1 MMSPI
6 YIAALT
12 IAAVACVTDLRTRRI
27 PNWLTFGTS
36 AAAFLFHVLSGGWA
50 SLASS
55 VGGWLVGVAVFAPFF
70 VLRGLGAGDVKLLAA
85 LGAWLGPLTIL
96 YVAFYSTLAGGVLAV
111 VVAVKAGYLRTA
123 FRNLGGLLALWW
135 TTGVKPVDGLTLN
148 SGTAPKLAYAVPI
161 FAGLMVT
168 LWMR

>member
-1 MMSPI
+1 MSPI
-6 YIAALT
+6 YIAALA

-36 AAAFLFHVLSGGWA
+36 AAAILFHTWNGGVAGMVA
-50 SLASS
+50 SA
-55 VGGWLVGVAVFAPFF
+55 GGWLVGVAVFAPFF
-70 VLRGLGAGDVKLLAA
+70 ILRGLGAGDVKLLGA
-85 LGAWLGPLTIL
+85 LGAWLGPLTVL

-111 VVAVKAGYLRTA
+111 VVALRAGYLRTA
-123 FRNLGGLLALWW
+123 LNNLGALLALWW
-135 TTGVKPVDGLTLN
+135 TTGVRPVEGLTLTT
-148 SGTAPKLAYAVPI
+148 GAAPKLAYAVPI